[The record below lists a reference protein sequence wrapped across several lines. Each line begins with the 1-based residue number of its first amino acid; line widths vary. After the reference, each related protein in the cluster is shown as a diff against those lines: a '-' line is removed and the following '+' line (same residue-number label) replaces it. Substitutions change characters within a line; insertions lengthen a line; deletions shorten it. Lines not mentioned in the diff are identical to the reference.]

1 MGKKIVQSVETQVV
15 DKETGEI
22 LVTESSKVYKEKIKE
37 DSFYMTFIDFIA
49 PYYKLSAE
57 SSRKLLTWMCE
68 HAEFN
73 TGTVLLPA
81 NVRKEISNKLGVTN
95 NTITNGLK
103 TLKTLGLIS
112 GEKGKFVINPQIFW
126 KGDLKARRELLDEN
140 EFKIKFSIA
149 E

>member
-1 MGKKIVQSVETQVV
+1 MGKKIVQSTESHLV
-15 DKETGEI
+15 DHETGEI
-22 LVTESSKVYKEKIKE
+22 LVTQSSKIYKEKIKE

-49 PYYKLSAE
+49 PYYKLQTESA
-57 SSRKLLTWMCE
+57 RKLLTWMCE

-81 NVRKEISNKLGVTN
+81 NIRKEISNKLGVTN

-103 TLKTLGLIS
+103 ILKTLGLIS
-112 GEKGKFVINPQIFW
+112 GERGEFTINPQIFW
-126 KGDLKARRELLDEN
+126 KGDLKARRELLSKN
-140 EFKIKFSIA
+140 EFKIKFSID

>member
-1 MGKKIVQSVETQVV
+1 MGKKIVQSIETQVV
-15 DKETGEI
+15 DKDTGEV

-49 PYYKLSAE
+49 PYYKLQTESA
-57 SSRKLLTWMCE
+57 RKLLTWMCE

-73 TGTVLLPA
+73 TGVVLLPA
-81 NVRKEISNKLGVTN
+81 NVRKEISSKLGVTN

-112 GEKGKFVINPQIFW
+112 GERGEFTINPQIFW
-126 KGDLKARRELLDEN
+126 KGDLKARRELLAKN
-140 EFKIKFSIA
+140 EFKIKFSIDD
-149 E
+149 